1 MYSPPDNGI
10 NAGQHKPEPLRTD
23 SNPIATSFES
33 NTLGWA
39 SFFTTRMLAM
49 KRISEVSAQGSKGD
63 VERDQN
69 GMEVMNI
76 DEDEGER
83 SRDVGIIPP
92 SLLLQLYQWM

>member
-1 MYSPPDNGI
+1 
-10 NAGQHKPEPLRTD
+10 
-23 SNPIATSFES
+23 
-33 NTLGWA
+33 
-39 SFFTTRMLAM
+39 M

-63 VERDQN
+63 VERDQS